1 MREIE
6 RVGESGGERAA
17 DQAAGV
23 ADHEGGFFGGE
34 VLGGAD
40 EVAFVFAGG
49 SVEDD
54 DEGAG
59 FCFMGCI

>member
-1 MREIE
+1 MWESQRA
-6 RVGESGGERAA
+6 GEGRGQRAA

-23 ADHEGGFFGGE
+23 ADHEGGFLGGE
-34 VLGGAD
+34 VLGCAD

-49 SVEDD
+49 GVEDD

-59 FCFMGCI
+59 FWKGGVC